1 MCSRNVVN
9 MSNLKGIYRTDCAG
23 EPNLKVIKSKIVSLV
38 YFEKGVATAVTA
50 LKSLNVFES
59 VFVTQGVGD
68 AGVNLCCMT
77 QPSSLVCLRSQ
88 T

>member
-9 MSNLKGIYRTDCAG
+9 MSNLKGIYRTDCAR

-50 LKSLNVFES
+50 LKSLNVFEC
-59 VFVTQGVGD
+59 VFVTQGGW
-68 AGVNLCCMT
+68 
-77 QPSSLVCLRSQ
+77 
-88 T
+88 

>member
-1 MCSRNVVN
+1 MQSVLIKPQRALQRGLGIIYT
-9 MSNLKGIYRTDCAG
+9 SSTFQLKGIYRTDCAG

-59 VFVTQGVGD
+59 VFVTQEGW
-68 AGVNLCCMT
+68 
-77 QPSSLVCLRSQ
+77 
-88 T
+88 